1 MVSHVFLAS
10 RQDIHWAFL
19 LASCQDIL
27 WEHQQ
32 QQPRDRNDDLVLLH
46 ERAAAVS
53 HTVHLRYSPDTSF
66 D

>member
-19 LASCQDIL
+19 LASCQDM
-27 WEHQQ
+27 EHQ